1 VRVGLGNGFEELL
14 SGALNDH
21 LLGRRL
27 MSVSTA
33 KLGAALS
40 VVYEGRMREG
50 KTAEE
55 LVRALN
61 AIQGVQDVRFQRYG
75 FELD

>member
-1 VRVGLGNGFEELL
+1 MCWVAPLGE
-14 SGALNDH
+14 H

-40 VVYEGRMREG
+40 VVYEGRLRDG
-50 KTAEE
+50 RTAED

-61 AIQGVQDVRFQRYG
+61 AIPGVQDVRFQRYG